1 MHLCYYLS
9 TMKPTTLICCIVAL
23 GLNAC
28 TMPTKE
34 KTETTT
40 QASRVSTQEWGEVD
54 GKKVLL
60 FTLTN
65 AAGSEV
71 KITNYGGIVTEWNFP
86 DKNGNVSSIVLGF
99 DSLKTYLAGH
109 PFFGAIAGRYANRI
123 GGAQFEIDGETYT
136 LAKNNGENTLHGG
149 SKGFDKQ
156 VWNGKAI
163 DGEEPAVEL
172 SYLSV
177 DGEEG
182 YPGNLQVT
190 VTYTL
195 TAGNEL
201 KIDYTATTDKP
212 THVNLT
218 NHSYFNLTGSPA
230 NTVLDHYVRIK
241 AEKYTPVDAGLIP
254 TGELAPVAGTPFDFG
269 PPMKIGSRIAE
280 TGGDPYGYDHNF
292 VIDGEIGKLRPAAIV
307 TDSIS
312 GRRLDMATTQPGVQF
327 YTGNFL
333 NGAVKSDEGIP
344 YSRNTGFCLE
354 TQHFPDSPNRPDFP
368 STLLRPG
375 EELKETTVYKVSLME

>member
-1 MHLCYYLS
+1 
-9 TMKPTTLICCIVAL
+9 
-23 GLNAC
+23 
-28 TMPTKE
+28 MPTKE
-34 KTETTT
+34 KTEETTT
-40 QASRVSTQEWGEVD
+40 TAGISAADWGEVN
-54 GKKVLL
+54 GKKVQL

-65 AAGSEV
+65 DAGSEV
-71 KITNYGGIVTEWNFP
+71 KITNYGGIVTKWDFP
-86 DKNGNVSSIVLGF
+86 DKNGKVSSIVLGF

-123 GGAQFEIDGETYT
+123 AKGQFTIDGETYT
-136 LAKNNGENTLHGG
+136 LVKNNGENHLHGG
-149 SKGFDKQ
+149 TKGFDKQ
-156 VWNGKAI
+156 IWTAKAV
-163 DGEEPAVEL
+163 DGDEPSLEL

-182 YPGNLQVT
+182 YPGNLNVK
-190 VTYTL
+190 VVYTL
-195 TAGNEL
+195 TANNEL
-201 KIDYTATTDKP
+201 KIDYTATTDKA
-212 THVNLT
+212 TVLNLT
-218 NHSYFNLTGSPA
+218 NHSYFNLTGTPA
-230 NTVLDHYVRIK
+230 NTILDHTMRIK

-269 PPMKIGSRIAE
+269 PPMKIGSRIAD

-292 VIDGEIGKLRPAAIV
+292 VIDGEPGKLRPGAIA

-333 NGAVKSDEGIP
+333 NGNVKSDDGIP

-354 TQHFPDSPNRPDFP
+354 TQHFPDSPNKPDFP
-368 STLLRPG
+368 SALLKPG
-375 EELKETTVYKVSLME
+375 ETYHETTVYKISLME